1 MSMYSEHK
9 AALVT
14 GASGGLGYEFA
25 AILASEKH
33 DLVLVARNEKKLNAI
48 RDELQQAY
56 GINVYVCPADLS
68 EKDAA
73 EEVFRFTEKNGLH
86 IDILV
91 NNAGVGDNG
100 AFAGSDWDRQYRMVQ
115 LNVTA
120 LMQLTHCFI
129 GPLIERGNGKILNIS
144 SVAAFC
150 AGPHMS
156 IYYASKAFVRSFSE
170 AVSEEVKGSG
180 VTVTCFC
187 PGPTST
193 GFEKAASMKG
203 GSRMFA
209 HAADA
214 HEVATAGIRA
224 MQKGKTLA
232 YCGVFT
238 KAVSFG
244 SRLLPRAITRKAAAV
259 MNRQ

>member
-1 MSMYSEHK
+1 MTAASVHK
-9 AALVT
+9 TALVT

-25 AILASEKH
+25 AILAADH
-33 DLVLVARNEKKLNAI
+33 YDLVLVARNESKLNAI
-48 RDELQQAY
+48 RDELEKIY
-56 GINVYVCPADLS
+56 GISVLVYPADLS
-68 EKDAA
+68 EKNAA
-73 EEVFRFTEKNGLH
+73 EEIFRFIKQNSLT
-86 IDILV
+86 IDVLV

-100 AFAGSDWDRQYRMVQ
+100 TFADSDWDRQYRMVQ

-120 LMQLTHCFI
+120 LMHMTHCFI
-129 GPLIERGNGKILNIS
+129 KPMIERRSGKILNIS
-144 SVAAFC
+144 SVAAFS
-150 AGPHMS
+150 AGPGMS

-203 GSRMFA
+203 GSRMFR

-214 HEVATAGIRA
+214 HEVAKAGIDA
-224 MQKGKTLA
+224 MYKGKTLA
-232 YCGVFT
+232 NCGAFT
-238 KAVSFG
+238 KTAAFG
-244 SRLLPRAITRKAAAV
+244 SRLLPRSFTRKVAAF